1 MLKYFKK
8 IFYLLFIVFIIIG
21 IREFIVTYTLLK
33 DISPILGYAF
43 IVITLFFIF
52 WFGLLPIFKILMLP
66 KLPGPYIG
74 NKAPKSHLTDLANVL
89 KFNKNVLEISSK
101 EEIEN
106 LNSNNYEELKNGINI
121 INKKLSKIVH
131 QHRKTVVNQVF
142 LGTAVSQNGVLD
154 SFIVLSRIVNNIMYI
169 YKIYNGRPNIIG
181 LLKVFR
187 ICLNS
192 ILISSSA
199 DTVTN
204 TLSEVVVNSLGFAKQ
219 GSKNLPVVGSLLDS
233 FSNGLINAVIAT
245 RISMITEAYCTKI
258 EISNEKELNPPIHT
272 VIEIT
277 KYITMDMKDV
287 ILSSYSGIENSV
299 LQIFNYSKNGIQNI
313 SSVIEKTYNGIFG
326 KNK

>member
-1 MLKYFKK
+1 MTKYIKK
-8 IFYLLFIVFIIIG
+8 IFYLILIFFIVIG
-21 IREFIVTYTLLK
+21 IREFIVTYTFLK
-33 DISPILGYAF
+33 DISPILGYVF
-43 IVITLFFIF
+43 ISITLFFLL
-52 WFGLLPIFKILMLP
+52 WFGLFPIFKVLMLP
-66 KLPGPYIG
+66 KLPGPFIG
-74 NKAPKSHLTDLANVL
+74 TAPKSHLTAMANVL
-89 KFNKNVLEISSK
+89 KLNKNVLEISSK

-106 LNSNNYEELKNGINI
+106 LNSDNYEELKNGIDI
-121 INKKLSKIVH
+121 INKNLSKIVH

-219 GSKNLPVVGSLLDS
+219 GSKNLPFVGSLLDS

-245 RISMITEAYCTKI
+245 RVSMITEAYCTKI
-258 EISNEKELNPPIHT
+258 EISNEKDLNPPIHT

-277 KYITMDMKDV
+277 KHITMDMKDV

-299 LQIFNYSKNGIQNI
+299 KTIYNYSKTGLQNI
-313 SSVIEKTYNGIFG
+313 SSIFEKTYNGIFG
-326 KNK
+326 NNE